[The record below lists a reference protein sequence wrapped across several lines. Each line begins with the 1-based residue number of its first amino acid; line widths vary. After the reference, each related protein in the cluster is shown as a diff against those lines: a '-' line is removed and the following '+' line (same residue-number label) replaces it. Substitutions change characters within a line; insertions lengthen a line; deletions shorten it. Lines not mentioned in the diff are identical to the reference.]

1 MIENA
6 IDAIDAIDS
15 MYLVQSGMLHVFVNG
30 MGPDNLVRTMSR
42 GQIVSVACL
51 AYRISHIAY
60 RVGEPERGMWK
71 QDDKSC
77 VAHVSVSRSERVV
90 CVCVC
95 AREWRVCVQ

>member
-1 MIENA
+1 VTEN
-6 IDAIDAIDS
+6 AIDS
-15 MYLVQSGMLHVFVNG
+15 MYVVQSGMLDVFVNG

-42 GQIVSVACL
+42 GQIVSAPCL
-51 AYRISHIAY
+51 AYRV
-60 RVGEPERGMWK
+60 REPERGMWK

-90 CVCVC
+90 CVCVR